1 MKRILFFYLILLFSF
16 SVKAQEEEA
25 VTWTTNYNPKTAEIE
40 VNANIL
46 DGWHIFSQFV
56 KDEIGPV
63 PTQFSFEGHPALRL
77 IGKVDEPEAIHQ
89 YDPIFEASV
98 DYFENNVT
106 FKQKISTTQSI
117 YLKGNITFMA
127 CNEFQCMPPVDK
139 KITIKITK

>member
-16 SVKAQEEEA
+16 SLKAQEEA

-40 VNANIL
+40 INADLL

-63 PTQFSFEGHPALRL
+63 PTQFSFEDHPAIHL
-77 IGKVDEPEAIHQ
+77 IGKVDEPQAIHQ
-89 YDPIFEASV
+89 YDPIFETSV
-98 DYFENNVT
+98 DYFENKVT
-106 FKQKISTTQSI
+106 FKQKINTTQSI
-117 YLKGNITFMA
+117 HLKGNITFMA
-127 CNEFQCMPPVDK
+127 CNEFECMPPMDK